1 MSILDQPKPQNSAL
15 TDLRGSPKDVARWM
29 FWVQLRNRLNPGE
42 PESLARLLPLWR
54 VQYALAGRQRAL
66 MADEYQRWLGRVDAS
81 LVEEAYRIAF
91 RVHLEEL
98 LLGKLTPNNWQ
109 QWLTI
114 AGQEHLDA
122 ALARGKGAILIFPHA
137 GNFMF
142 MHAVM
147 GLVGYRYTQYAARGM
162 APPEVARAHA
172 GVFANNK
179 WRREARAAREA
190 NEDRLPI
197 TFISLDTSVRE
208 LYRCLG
214 RNELVGIAFDGRIGQ
229 KWTKVTYLGR
239 TALLNPG
246 PYRLAASTG
255 AALVPT
261 LMECPDGAP
270 NLCRFAPPIWGD
282 DPTDLCQRVLGGAI
296 EPWLN
301 ANPAHYGI
309 WLTHCRERAAV
320 DDHPFF
326 TDYAPD
332 DRYQRWD
339 GPGATEGR
347 SRR

>member
-1 MSILDQPKPQNSAL
+1 ML
-15 TDLRGSPKDVARWM
+15 TRSDLADLRGSPKDVARWM
-29 FWVQLRNRLNPGE
+29 FWVKLRESLDPER

-54 VQYALAGRQRAL
+54 AQYALAGRQRAL
-66 MADEYQRWLGRVDAS
+66 MVDEYRRWLGEVPENIVA
-81 LVEEAYRIAF
+81 EAYRIAF

-98 LLGKLTPNNWQ
+98 LLGKLTPHNWQ
-109 QWLTI
+109 RWLTL
-114 AGQEHLDA
+114 AGKEHLDA

-147 GLVGYRYTQYAARGM
+147 GLMGHRYTQYAARGM
-162 APPEVARAHA
+162 APLEVSQAHA
-172 GVFANNK
+172 DVFANNK

-229 KWTKVTYLGR
+229 KWAKVPYLGR

-261 LMECPDGAP
+261 LMECPDGEA
-270 NLCRFAPPIWGD
+270 NICRFAEPIWGKD
-282 DPTDLCQRVLGGAI
+282 AGELREHALGGAI
-296 EPWLN
+296 EPWLR
-301 ANPAHYGI
+301 AHPEHYGI

-332 DRYQRWD
+332 ERWNRWD
-339 GPGATEGR
+339 GEGA
-347 SRR
+347 